1 MSKAKRVARAGA
13 TAFVLGL
20 TFFGPHAVG
29 VASADTPDSG
39 ATSVSAGSGSQSSDS
54 GEATAPRGSTATRT
68 GPRASAT
75 GESRPRRSSSDAA
88 SRKARAASVAASRAA
103 APQSRPVPPAAGAVV
118 PGSESTTSPGTVTTP
133 QSTNQ
138 PSFDALDFATAA
150 ARTVG
155 PVVTAVLDRLN
166 LPICTTCSEIRPIPP
181 AQEVQAT
188 GFSFENLINTV
199 GTGLSTLPGNPVSDL
214 LSGALWLARRSMD
227 PVSMAVDQWGPAACL
242 IAGDC
247 LNHANNI
254 AHLTDAA
261 LAWSTLTGATL
272 SLAGFSGM
280 PLTGDDLTD
289 AFLVLVYLALA
300 YLALSNLTGST
311 LTGSNSTEMKLSY
324 ANRTG
329 VATTGD
335 DLKWPS
341 HFVADLA
348 SNDLY
353 STRPA
358 AAAWEPRFSSDG
370 ASGLP
375 PASQN
380 IVHSS
385 RGTVPTFSAWIAGII
400 PVMTS
405 RSRAA

>member
-1 MSKAKRVARAGA
+1 M
-13 TAFVLGL
+13 
-20 TFFGPHAVG
+20 
-29 VASADTPDSG
+29 
-39 ATSVSAGSGSQSSDS
+39 
-54 GEATAPRGSTATRT
+54 
-68 GPRASAT
+68 
-75 GESRPRRSSSDAA
+75 
-88 SRKARAASVAASRAA
+88 
-103 APQSRPVPPAAGAVV
+103 V
-118 PGSESTTSPGTVTTP
+118 PGSGSTTSPGTETTP
-133 QSTNQ
+133 
-138 PSFDALDFATAA
+138 PSSNLPTFDALGFARAA

-155 PVVTAVLDRLN
+155 PVLTAVLDRLD

-188 GFSFENLINTV
+188 SFSFENLMNTV
-199 GTGLSTLPGNPVSDL
+199 GTELSNLPGNPVNDL
-214 LSGALWLARRSMD
+214 LSGALWLARRTMS
-227 PVSMAVDQWGPAACL
+227 PVSTAVDQWGPAACL

-247 LNHANNI
+247 SGHDMNMAP
-254 AHLTDAA
+254 LTGAA
-261 LAWSTLTGATL
+261 MAWSTLTGATL
-272 SLAGFSGM
+272 NLAGFTGM

-289 AFLVLVYLALA
+289 AFVVLVYLALA

-311 LTGSNSTEMKLSY
+311 LTGANAKELTISY

-353 STRPA
+353 GTQPV
-358 AAAWEPRFSSDG
+358 AAAWEPRFSIDG
-370 ASGLP
+370 AAGLP

-385 RGTVPTFSAWIAGII
+385 RETVPTFAAWIEGIMPI
-400 PVMTS
+400 VP
-405 RSRAA
+405 RRAA